1 MKKTKIILSV
11 LLVLLIFTSQFALSS
26 SVTGETSSEVN
37 GTTVDSNDDYVIK
50 FSSSQSNKLLSCDE
64 MSTLLGQPIANGGQY
79 EVESTTEGAKVVYNE
94 DGSFTL
100 SKPVTLY
107 GANLEVPITDEMRE
121 AYKNNTSHNLNV
133 SFYLSKSLS
142 EKKLF
147 ADTQIRVYTR
157 FKTTGTIEIEKKEY
171 TSYLK
176 STSLGSKYS
185 KAYRPYINTQFN
197 MLGFDDKP
205 LENLD
210 NVQSIIISLYHYDL
224 TEASLEFS
232 GIAFENTTPKLKE
245 YTAPTPASA
254 KTSVPIIN
262 YRRDY
267 YKEWAGRPSMV
278 KYSSAGGFDS
288 SKYKSAEIG
297 SLFFKNISAVET
309 KQISMYYDFDI
320 DEFNKGIVTAN
331 QEGGSKQAYL
341 TLFVQKLQD
350 TDGKD
355 MYAEF
360 ELQFFMF
367 NDEIITMSKTWVKP
381 NDTKTIK
388 FDVSQIDMNSVS
400 YIKLSVQNYWKYC
413 AADGR
418 YYDYDQKTE
427 SNGKIYCTDNLG
439 NKNVDVTNKVL
450 TDRVMN
456 NVEVFI
462 SSINTVPEG
471 VELTTATTSKTTT
484 TKANGNAD
492 DYEYAGYHFID
503 FKSEAL
509 DETYGNNPS
518 NVDFLNSDYYQRYSL
533 ANHTYKNNNSAGTKV
548 KGDKTYI
555 SDYESALSLSSGGY
569 QVQLNSGFEKIQPQ
583 YQSSY
588 WVSGKIEDANRTI
601 KTQDHEPLKAQG
613 EKYDYK
619 TQMANAIKYA
629 NNNPDPKLKGYLAVD
644 VYLVSSVHGYKNTQ
658 NKTYKAWCAK
668 NNKKCVDDPS
678 VAEVQVAIH
687 AQDKNGEDCGVSTL
701 SYVQVGQ
708 KTTLFIDVSELEAD
722 TITNVRIVAQ
732 NYANLANKEQGGD
745 NEMCGITNVTARY
758 SAIYVPGNKQSESI
772 TTTVN
777 VTRAFSSKD
786 AKKIKKLYDAL
797 PGLSVDDYNTE
808 EDYNKL
814 AAFIEAWS
822 SASEAT
828 QKYCEEEYG
837 IDYADIGMLEQD
849 VYEKL
854 FLSGDYDS
862 TSPETSDTT
871 FPIVVLLVALVAGI
885 LIIKTY
891 RSKA

>member
-1 MKKTKIILSV
+1 M
-11 LLVLLIFTSQFALSS
+11 
-26 SVTGETSSEVN
+26 
-37 GTTVDSNDDYVIK
+37 
-50 FSSSQSNKLLSCDE
+50 
-64 MSTLLGQPIANGGQY
+64 
-79 EVESTTEGAKVVYNE
+79 
-94 DGSFTL
+94 
-100 SKPVTLY
+100 
-107 GANLEVPITDEMRE
+107 
-121 AYKNNTSHNLNV
+121 
-133 SFYLSKSLS
+133 
-142 EKKLF
+142 
-147 ADTQIRVYTR
+147 
-157 FKTTGTIEIEKKEY
+157 
-171 TSYLK
+171 
-176 STSLGSKYS
+176 
-185 KAYRPYINTQFN
+185 NTQFN
-197 MLGFDDKP
+197 LLGFDNKP
-205 LENLD
+205 LESLD
-210 NVQSIIISLYHYDL
+210 GVQSIIISLYHYDL

-232 GIAFENTTPKLKE
+232 GIACENTTPKLKE

-262 YRRDY
+262 YRDGY
-267 YKEWAGRPSMV
+267 DKVWGGHPSSI
-278 KYSSAGGFDS
+278 KYSPEGGFDS
-288 SKYKSAEIG
+288 SKYQKSAIG
-297 SLFFKNISAVET
+297 SLFFKNISEVPSKA
-309 KQISMYYDFDI
+309 ISIYYDFDI

-331 QEGGSKQAYL
+331 QEGGSKKAYL
-341 TLFVQKLQD
+341 NLFVQKLQD
-350 TDGKD
+350 TKGKD

-367 NDEIITMSKTWVKP
+367 NDEIITMSKAWVKP
-381 NDTKTIK
+381 NDVKTIQ
-388 FDVSQIDMNSVS
+388 FDISKININSVS

-413 AADGR
+413 EADGR

-427 SNGKIYCTDNLG
+427 SNGKIYCNDNLG
-439 NKNVDVTNKVL
+439 NKNVDITNKVL
-450 TDRVMN
+450 SDRIMQ
-456 NVEVFI
+456 NVEVFV

-471 VELTTATTSKTTT
+471 VELTTATTSKTT
-484 TKANGNAD
+484 KASGNSD

-518 NVDFLNSDYYQRYSL
+518 NVDFLFSDYYQRYSL
-533 ANHTYKNNNSAGTKV
+533 QNHTYKNNKSSGTKV

-555 SDYESALSLSSGGY
+555 SAYEDALNLSSGGY

-668 NNKKCVDDPS
+668 NNEKCEDVPS
-678 VAEVQVAIH
+678 VVEAQVAIH

-701 SYVQVGQ
+701 AYIQVGK
-708 KTTLFIDVSELEAD
+708 KTTLFLDVSELDASN
-722 TITNVRIVAQ
+722 ITNVRIVAQ

-745 NEMCGITNVTARY
+745 NEMCGITNVTAKF
-758 SAIYVPGNKQSESI
+758 SAIYVPGNKQSENI

-786 AKKIKKLYDAL
+786 AQKIKKLYDAL

-808 EDYNKL
+808 EDYKKL

-822 SASEAT
+822 AASEAT

-837 IDYADIGMLEQD
+837 IDYATIGMLEQD
-849 VYEKL
+849 VYDKL
-854 FLSGDYDS
+854 YLSGDFDDS
-862 TSPETSDTT
+862 SPETSDTA
-871 FPIVVLLVALVAGI
+871 FPIVILLAALIAGI
-885 LIIKTY
+885 LIVKTY